1 MQRVTSAKVE
11 VADAVVGAIG
21 AGYVVL
27 VGVETGDAQTDVEYI
42 CRKIVGLRLW
52 TDEAG
57 KMNLPLGDRAVL
69 LVSQFTLLGDTA
81 RGMRPSFDRAARPEE
96 ARRWYESLIEQL
108 RGVGVTVA
116 TGIFQADMRVE
127 LVNDGPVTVLI
138 DSRV

>member
-1 MQRVTSAKVE
+1 MTSAKVE

>member
-1 MQRVTSAKVE
+1 VTSAKVE